1 MRIATPTTPFRE
13 HEIALWGGKGHGLIA
28 IAQWGVTVPPF
39 FIIPSSLFAALGPW
53 PDGFTA
59 GELRH
64 QVWERATTPETM
76 ARLRGLIEEGL
87 QGISQAEW
95 LAVRSSA
102 SDEDAG
108 GASLAGQMDTYL
120 NVANQVDAIL
130 KHVLFCWQSFFSDR
144 AVSYRAQMKLD
155 STNQAMAVVVQE
167 MVPAER
173 SLVGFSAN
181 PLTRD
186 PDQMLISAVWGL
198 GEALV
203 SGAVDADQYL
213 VSAATGASIATTL
226 SGQAQMGVRPA
237 GGGVAMVDVPVEK
250 QGQAVLPEADL
261 AKVQAMLATLARS
274 SGRPVDVEAAMVGD
288 TLYCL
293 QCRPITTPIGGRKML
308 WDNSN
313 IVESYAGVT
322 TPLTFTFASFS
333 YDVVYTLFGQMLGV
347 PPAVHKRHAREMR
360 TYLGLMNGRVYY
372 NLLTWYRSM
381 AYLPGFAFT
390 RSAME
395 NMMGVKESL
404 NFELPQSGTT
414 WQKWTRDL
422 PQMVGM
428 IGRIIYFFATIDS
441 MVDRFNA
448 RFNSVYLKY
457 RDASFNGWGSDRC
470 MDLWTEFQNE
480 LLHHWQAPIM
490 SDTGAMIGYAL
501 LRKSCETWLP
511 DMPGIQ
517 NDLLAGEG
525 GIESTQPTK
534 RLLAL
539 AQKMQAI
546 PGAKDTLVDL
556 ESFRRAMAEDPRFA
570 GIQTDWNDWLVR
582 YGDRCMNELKLEE
595 ASLREKPEFLLQ
607 MLRNYLN
614 MPSIDLHAMEAKEQA
629 VRAKAEADADAKLSF
644 GHRFWF
650 RRIVRW
656 ARKHVKNRENL
667 RFARTRMFGL
677 MRRVFLA
684 TGEDFV
690 REGALKA
697 REDVF
702 YLTLDELVA
711 YVDGRS
717 VTRDLGA
724 LATLRKG
731 EFNAFRPDEPDERFI
746 TTGLPHWNQ
755 VYRAPATGEVGDG
768 ELVGT
773 PCCPGIIE
781 GPTKLVRDP
790 GDDMNLNGQILVAP
804 RTDPGWVALYPSVSG
819 LLIEK
824 GSVLSHSAIVAREL
838 GLPTIVGIKGLCGRL
853 ADGQTVRMD
862 GASGRVEIVDEAR

>member
-1 MRIATPTTPFRE
+1 MRVATPASPYRE
-13 HEIALWGGKGHGLIA
+13 HELGQWGGKGHSLIA
-28 IAQWGVTVPPF
+28 LSQWGVTVPPF
-39 FIIPSSLFAALGPW
+39 FVIPSSLFAALGPL
-53 PDGFTA
+53 PINRDA
-59 GELRH
+59 GEMRH
-64 QVWERATTPETM
+64 LIWERANKPEIRD
-76 ARLRGLIEEGL
+76 ALRALIDEGL
-87 QGISQAEW
+87 QAIGDVAW
-95 LAVRSSA
+95 VAVRSSA
-102 SDEDAG
+102 SDEDG
-108 GASLAGQMDTYL
+108 IGASLAGQMDTFL
-120 NVANQVDAIL
+120 NVPCTVDD
-130 KHVLFCWQSFFSDR
+130 VLPRVIFCWQSLYSDR
-144 AVSYRAQMKLD
+144 AVSYRVQRRLD
-155 STNQAMAVVVQE
+155 GERPSMAVVVQM

-173 SLVGFSAN
+173 SMVAFSAN
-181 PLTRD
+181 PLNRD
-186 PDQMLISAVWGL
+186 PDHMLISAARGL

-203 SGAVDADQYL
+203 SGAVDADQYILQAHTGNL
-213 VSAATGASIATTL
+213 VERTL
-226 SGQAQMGVRPA
+226 GSQDQMAVSVPA
-237 GGGVAMVDVPVEK
+237 GGVAMVDVPVD
-250 QGQAVLPEADL
+250 QVGQPVLNDAEL
-261 AKVQAMLATLARS
+261 RQVHAMLATLARS
-274 SGRPVDVEAAMVGD
+274 AGRPVDVEAAMVGD

-347 PPAVHKRHAREMR
+347 PPLVHKQHAREMR

-390 RSAME
+390 RAAME

-404 NFELPQSGTT
+404 NYELPKSGTA

-422 PQMVGM
+422 PQMLGM
-428 IGRIIYFFATIDS
+428 IGRIVYYFATIDRL
-441 MVDRFNA
+441 VGDFETRFN
-448 RFNSVYLKY
+448 RVYLKY
-457 RDASFNGWGSDRC
+457 RDASFAGWDADRC
-470 MDLWTEFQNE
+470 LDLWTEFQND

-501 LRKSCETWLP
+501 LRKSCEKWLP
-511 DMPGIQ
+511 DLPGIQ

-539 AQKMQAI
+539 AQKLHAI
-546 PGAKDTLVDL
+546 PDARDALTNLDT
-556 ESFRRAMAEDPRFA
+556 FRRAMEEDPRFA

-595 ASLREKPEFLLQ
+595 PSLREKPDFLLQ

-614 MPSIDLHAMEAKEQA
+614 MPSIDLHAMEAQEQA
-629 VRAKAEADADAKLSF
+629 VRAKAEADAEARLSL
-644 GHRFWF
+644 GRRFWF

-684 TGEDFV
+684 IGEDFQ
-690 REGALKA
+690 REGVLKA
-697 REDVF
+697 RDDVF
-702 YLTLDELVA
+702 YLTLDELIA

-724 LATLRKG
+724 LAALRKA
-731 EFNAFRPDEPDERFI
+731 EFEAYRPDEPDERFI

-755 VYRAPATGEVGDG
+755 TMRAPASTDVAEGD
-768 ELVGT
+768 LVGT

-790 GDDMNLNGQILVAP
+790 GDDMTLNGEILVAP

-838 GLPTIVGIKGLCGRL
+838 GLPTIVGIKGLCDRL
-853 ADGQTVRMD
+853 ASGQRVKMD
-862 GASGRVEIVDEAR
+862 GASGRVEIIE